1 MKRIIV
7 LPILALVFTASLMA
21 LCAYSEM
28 GWGNRTYD
36 SALRET
42 IGLPSIAVGTNYEGT
57 RNPLL
62 EIFVRSLY
70 DVPGGHDYV
79 VSSSFIDTPMRLG
92 FYRESVP
99 GFNMTMRKG

>member
-1 MKRIIV
+1 MKRIV
-7 LPILALVFTASLMA
+7 ALPILALVLTVTLMA
-21 LCAYSEM
+21 LCAYSEAE
-28 GWGNRTYD
+28 WGRKTYD

-70 DVPGGHDYV
+70 DVPGGYDYV

-92 FYRESVP
+92 FYREGIP
-99 GFNMTMRKG
+99 GFNMTARKG